1 MCLWVCRI
9 PMHKVLTHLNNQL
22 FCSSTCPRHTI
33 WVHIREAVLDSG
45 STDRKTI
52 AAFKELAAQH
62 AETVGNSNTVSEYLQ
77 GYTHV
82 VVV

>member
-9 PMHKVLTHLNNQL
+9 PMHKLLTHLNNQL

-33 WVHIREAVLDSG
+33 WVHIRETVLDNG

-52 AAFKELAAQH
+52 AAFKERAAQH
-62 AETVGNSNTVSEYLQ
+62 AERVGNSNTVSERLQ
-77 GYTHV
+77 GWMPV
-82 VVV
+82 AVF